1 MEEKM
6 RLLLVEDDPMLGK
19 AVQTALRQA
28 GYTADLATD
37 GESAEDAL
45 AATDY
50 DLVLLDINLPGKS
63 GLEVLSCLRR
73 RKNTLPVLA
82 LTARDT
88 TAQRVE
94 GLDCGADDYL
104 TKPFDLDELLARIR
118 ALLRRS
124 GGRAAPVITHG
135 ELVLDPAARNVTLR
149 GKPINLSAREYA
161 VLSVLM
167 EGAGRVM
174 SRHQIEEKLY
184 GWDMEVDS
192 NAIEV
197 HISHLRKKLGDSL
210 IKTIRG
216 LGYVVEKIA

>member
-1 MEEKM
+1 
-6 RLLLVEDDPMLGK
+6 MLGK

-45 AATDY
+45 AGTAY
-50 DLVLLDINLPGKS
+50 DLMVLDINLPGKS
-63 GLEVLSCLRR
+63 GIEVLSALRS
-73 RKNTLPVLA
+73 RKNHLPVLA

-94 GLDCGADDYL
+94 GLDSGADDYL

-118 ALLRRS
+118 ALTRRS
-124 GGRAAPVITHG
+124 GGRTAPVLTHG
-135 ELVLDPAARNVTLR
+135 KLVLDPAAKTLTSD
-149 GKPINLSAREYA
+149 GTPVSLSAREFAILA
-161 VLSVLM
+161 VLLENM
-167 EGAGRVM
+167 GRVM
-174 SRHQIEEKLY
+174 SRSQIEEKLY
-184 GWDMEVDS
+184 GWDMEVES

-197 HISHLRKKLGDSL
+197 HISHLRKKLGESL

-216 LGYVVEKIA
+216 LGYIVEKIA

>member
-1 MEEKM
+1 M

-45 AATDY
+45 AATPY
-50 DLVLLDINLPGKS
+50 DLMVLDINLPGKS
-63 GLEVLSCLRR
+63 GLQVLASIRR
-73 RKNTLPVLA
+73 AKSHLPVLA

-94 GLDCGADDYL
+94 GLDAGADDYL
-104 TKPFDLDELLARIR
+104 TKPFDTDELLARIR
-118 ALLRRS
+118 ALSRRA
-124 GGRAAPVITHG
+124 GGRTAPVLKHG
-135 ELVLDPAARNVTLR
+135 TLVLDPAAKTLTQK
-149 GKPINLSAREYA
+149 GQPVSLSAREFAVFA
-161 VLSVLM
+161 VLL
-167 EGAGRVM
+167 ENAGRVM
-174 SRHQIEEKLY
+174 SRQQIEEKLY
-184 GWDMEVDS
+184 GWDMEVES

-197 HISHLRKKLGDSL
+197 HISHLRKKLGDNL

-216 LGYVVEKIA
+216 LGYIVEKIS